1 MSTAAIPQTTP
12 DAASAPLAAKARS
25 GVLWVTGLNVF
36 RDLLQFGTML
46 VLVRLLAPKAYG
58 EFSLISSVMVFFTV
72 FSFRSFL
79 EHTLQLRPDEAV
91 DYQSHFTAGCC
102 MQFGMCALVN
112 LAASVL
118 RHLPKYAE
126 IAPVLHITSIFFV
139 LDWASEFRVKMLER
153 DLNWKRLRTLQ
164 ATGIAG
170 NSLLAILLA
179 KLGFGVYALVLPG
192 MMATLPF
199 IWDLFFR
206 FGWRPSWS
214 WNRARYHAA
223 WSYGWSRIMAGMLTT
238 ARPVIEGA
246 VIVQFTGFSQLGF
259 MSRAVGLSVLC
270 CQKMPSVLTMTLY
283 PVLTR
288 MARKSHAFERAN
300 SLVLRLVGWMAIPCA
315 ILFSLVAHP
324 MVRLVYGSKWD
335 SAIPLLPFALAG
347 ATAGALYQAATMLML
362 ADVQHRSCAVA
373 EFLTLASLV
382 VCLFV
387 VLPHGI
393 APYLAAVAVVQSVVL
408 LWMLWSLRRTGAL
421 SDRAMVR
428 GVAAP
433 LAAGAAAWL
442 VCSALPPAA
451 SVLSIVY
458 VSILFGLTYFLVVRV
473 TCPAEFRELLS
484 YIPLPASWAS
494 RMRNRANSR
503 LLARSSQNSA
513 RLHSATSFPQPAR
526 EVQNGSPTGETACP
540 TSNPQRQE
548 HSSSR

>member
-1 MSTAAIPQTTP
+1 MSAAAVRIESP
-12 DAASAPLAAKARS
+12 APPSSGPALAEKART

-79 EHTLQLRPDEAV
+79 EHTLQLRPGETV
-91 DYQSHFTAGCC
+91 DYQSHFTAGCA
-102 MQFGMCALVN
+102 MQFGMFALVN
-112 LAASVL
+112 VTAGVL
-118 RHLPKYAE
+118 RHFPKYTE
-126 IAPVLHITSIFFV
+126 IAPILHVTSIFFV
-139 LDWASEFRVKMLER
+139 LDWTSELRVKMLER
-153 DLNWKRLRTLQ
+153 ELNWKRLRTLQ
-164 ATGIAG
+164 AAGIVG
-170 NSLLAILLA
+170 NSTLAIVLA
-179 KLGFGVYALVLPG
+179 KLGLGVYALVLPG

-206 FGWRPSWS
+206 FGWRPDWT
-214 WNRARYHAA
+214 WNSANYRAA
-223 WSYGWSRIMAGMLTT
+223 WSYGWTRIMAGMLTT

-288 MARKSHAFERAN
+288 MARKSEAFERAN
-300 SLVLRLVGWMAIPCA
+300 SLVLRLVAWMAIPCA

-324 MVRLVYGSKWD
+324 LVRLVYGSKWD
-335 SAIPLLPFALAG
+335 AAIPLLPYALAG
-347 ATAGALYQAATMLML
+347 GTAGALYQTTTMLML
-362 ADVQHRSCAVA
+362 ADIQHRGCAVA
-373 EFLTLASLV
+373 EFLTLGSLV

-393 APYLAAVAVVQSVVL
+393 APYLGAVAVVQGIVL

-421 SDRAMVR
+421 SRRAIVR
-428 GVAAP
+428 GVIAP

-442 VCSALPPAA
+442 VCGLLPPAA
-451 SVLSIVY
+451 SVWSVAG
-458 VSILFGLTYFLVVRV
+458 VSALFGITYGLGIWGI
-473 TCPAEFRELLS
+473 CPNEMRELVA
-484 YIPLPASWAS
+484 YIPV
-494 RMRNRANSR
+494 RRRIR
-503 LLARSSQNSA
+503 
-513 RLHSATSFPQPAR
+513 
-526 EVQNGSPTGETACP
+526 
-540 TSNPQRQE
+540 
-548 HSSSR
+548 